1 MRNVERGDLTGRAR
15 LRDAA
20 LELFAER
27 GFEATSTRAVAAAA
41 GLSPALVTRHF
52 GSKEGL
58 RAAVDEHVLA
68 LFGRALAAVRPGERL
83 MESLGEVSA
92 RLFGADPVLRG
103 YLRHSLIEGGRAG
116 EALFGR
122 LLAGAKAELSRLDA
136 AHGGGAADAAWAP
149 FQLLSVVLG
158 PLLLERV
165 AQPHLAA
172 PMFGPEALAERS
184 AANQRLLLRGWY
196 GRLEERSGAQP
207 EERPEERPGERAGER
222 NGGNGG

>member
-1 MRNVERGDLTGRAR
+1 MRAVEKSDLTGRAR
-15 LRDAA
+15 LREAA

-58 RAAVDEHVLA
+58 RAAVDEHVLDRIGGELA
-68 LFGRALAAVRPGERL
+68 ALAPADGSTL

-103 YLRHSLIEGGRAG
+103 YLRQVLVEGGETSAS
-116 EALFGR
+116 LFGR
-122 LLAGAKAELSRLDA
+122 LLSGARAELERLSEVYGE
-136 AHGGGAADAAWAP
+136 HGPDEQWAP
-149 FQLLSVVLG
+149 FQMLCLILG

-165 AQPHLAA
+165 MQPGLDE
-172 PMFGPEALAERS
+172 PMFAPEVLARRS
-184 AANQRLLLRGWY
+184 AANQRLLLRGFY
-196 GRLEERSGAQP
+196 GSLEDGGAT
-207 EERPEERPGERAGER
+207 
-222 NGGNGG
+222 